1 MERFSIR
8 NGMIPT
14 PRSVLADSFFI
25 QYQSVPRNRKGPC
38 GPHPVSK
45 QYACSAAATPGW
57 ILRIC
62 FTADAPCGILRRK
75 DSSARYNKRTS
86 FSFSYEKDCAL
97 RTMTSTPVIYSAT
110 AVVSS
115 CWFNSISSVCTRSK
129 NFCLRSS
136 LSCR

>member
-14 PRSVLADSFFI
+14 HGQFWRTAFSSSTSQCLETEKDPAVLIRFQNSMHAQLLQHQDGS
-25 QYQSVPRNRKGPC
+25 C
-38 GPHPVSK
+38 
-45 QYACSAAATPGW
+45 
-57 ILRIC
+57 RIC

>member
-45 QYACSAAATPGW
+45 QYACSAADQDGSC
-57 ILRIC
+57 RIC